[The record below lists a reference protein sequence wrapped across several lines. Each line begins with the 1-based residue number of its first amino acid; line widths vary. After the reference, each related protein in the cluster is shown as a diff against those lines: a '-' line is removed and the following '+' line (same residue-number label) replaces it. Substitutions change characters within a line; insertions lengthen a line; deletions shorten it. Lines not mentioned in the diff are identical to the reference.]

1 MSVLAKVVKNSSA
14 ILPAGMSSVFNI
26 LIASSVAIE
35 GYTNY
40 ISLISWATF
49 LGALSAFSFV
59 DLSISNKFKNTSHED
74 NLFLALITS
83 LLVISGFFIFISY
96 SSMLPK
102 YVSDNSVILVFLA
115 LALCWTRCLH
125 LFCANTKEI
134 NTLIISRCSRGLALL
149 FCVPIYV
156 FFSVNDFVV
165 ALYFQ
170 VVALI
175 VGLFAAYEILLKLKL
190 KAISTLSFPIFKISI
205 LRTFSVGI
213 DMIHIPIL
221 FSVLNQAVASAQ
233 NYDESKV
240 FLLGMGIPLISILT
254 QIINEYARS
263 RLNDIIKLFQ
273 DNVKAIILLILT
285 LLISATI
292 LFVTKFYSENLLYF
306 IFVIFSAGK
315 LSSAFVG
322 LLIYRLG
329 FEKYFLLINTLA
341 TTTLLAVIYGAFFEA
356 SLLVNIILGVL
367 VGKYLV
373 AIALVS
379 RSINRID
386 IAN

>member
-1 MSVLAKVVKNSSA
+1 MSGLAKVIKNSSA
-14 ILPAGMSSVFNI
+14 ILPAGMSYVFNI

-40 ISLISWATF
+40 VSLISWATF

-59 DLSISNKFKNTSHED
+59 DLSISKKFKNTSDED

-83 LLVISGFFIFISY
+83 FLVISAFFIFFN
-96 SSMLPK
+96 SSSVLPK
-102 YVSDNSVILVFLA
+102 YVSDNSLILALLA

-125 LFCANTKEI
+125 LFCANTKQI
-134 NTLIISRCSRGLALL
+134 NTLIISRCSRGLTL
-149 FCVPIYV
+149 FCLGSIYA

-165 ALYFQ
+165 AMYFQ

-175 VGLFAAYEILLKLKL
+175 IGLFAAYGVLVKLKL
-190 KAISTLSFPIFKISI
+190 KAISTFSFPIFKISI
-205 LRTFSVGI
+205 LRTFSLGI

-221 FSVLNQAVASAQ
+221 FSVLNQSVASAQ

-240 FLLGMGIPLISILT
+240 FLLGLGIPFISILA
-254 QIINEYARS
+254 QIMNEYARS
-263 RLNDIIKLFQ
+263 RLDNIIKLFQ
-273 DNVKAIILLILT
+273 ENKKAITFLILT
-285 LLISATI
+285 FLILATI
-292 LFVTKFYSENLLYF
+292 LFVKKFQAENFMYF
-306 IFVIFSAGK
+306 IFVIFSVGK

-329 FEKYFLLINTLA
+329 FEKYDLLINTLA
-341 TTTLLAVIYGAFFEA
+341 TTTLLAFIYVDFFEA

-367 VGKYLV
+367 VGKYLMS
-373 AIALVS
+373 ITLVS
-379 RSINRID
+379 QSINRID
-386 IAN
+386 IGN